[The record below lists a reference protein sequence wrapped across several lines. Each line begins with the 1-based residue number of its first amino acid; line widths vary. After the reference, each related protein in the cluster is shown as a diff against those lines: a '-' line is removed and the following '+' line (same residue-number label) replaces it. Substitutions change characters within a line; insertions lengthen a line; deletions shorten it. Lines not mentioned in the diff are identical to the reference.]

1 MMETLP
7 MSEGAGKNDDSKT
20 PRIDLDQI
28 LIEGYEHE
36 IKSLKDQN
44 DKQIDQ
50 ISYLTDLMKKYEET

>member
-1 MMETLP
+1 

-28 LIEGYEHE
+28 LIEEYEHE